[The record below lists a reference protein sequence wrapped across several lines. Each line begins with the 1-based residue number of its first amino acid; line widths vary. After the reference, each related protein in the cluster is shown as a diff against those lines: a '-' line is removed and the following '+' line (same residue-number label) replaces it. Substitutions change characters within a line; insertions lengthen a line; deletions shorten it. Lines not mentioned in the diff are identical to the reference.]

1 LPESSKE
8 LRDQTYKKWKDVL
21 GWVKGANTSRDKEN
35 VFIGFWPFQ
44 DSFLSG
50 TLELPDFVDR
60 ATFGGSKRSNLLP
73 WDRPSFRYK
82 RFGSKVLQESH
93 PCGPVLTFTG
103 IVIFLTF

>member
-1 LPESSKE
+1 MSW
-8 LRDQTYKKWKDVL
+8 D
-21 GWVKGANTSRDKEN
+21 WVKGANTSRDKEN

-73 WDRPSFRYK
+73 WDRPSFAIS
-82 RFGSKVLQESH
+82 GSAPKFSKKAILA
-93 PCGPVLTFTG
+93 GLF
-103 IVIFLTF
+103 